1 MDPYT
6 KTYLSL
12 GLVFFALFELWA
24 AMYLFG
30 RETPG
35 PHARIILRLHRI
47 GGYLFLIYF
56 VWISWVCIDM
66 MDRLSQEGKMLDLR
80 GVFHGFLAITLFGIL
95 LLKVGF
101 VRLYC
106 TYRPYVPLLGFV
118 LVIGT
123 LVLWSIAGLMF
134 LIIM

>member
-6 KTYLSL
+6 KTYLAL

-30 RETPG
+30 REKPG
-35 PHARIILRLHRI
+35 PHARIILRMHRI
-47 GGYLFLIYF
+47 AGYLFLIYF
-56 VWISWVCIDM
+56 VWISAVCIDM
-66 MDRLSQEGKMLDLR
+66 MDRLSQAGKSLDIR
-80 GVFHGFLAITLFGIL
+80 GVFHGFLAMSLLGIL
-95 LLKVGF
+95 LLKVSF

-106 TYRPYVPLLGFV
+106 TYRPYAPLLGFI
-118 LVIGT
+118 LVVGT

>member
-6 KTYLSL
+6 KTYLAL

-30 RETPG
+30 REKPG

-80 GVFHGFLAITLFGIL
+80 GVFHGFLAMTLFGIL

>member
-1 MDPYT
+1 
-6 KTYLSL
+6 
-12 GLVFFALFELWA
+12 
-24 AMYLFG
+24 
-30 RETPG
+30 
-35 PHARIILRLHRI
+35 
-47 GGYLFLIYF
+47 
-56 VWISWVCIDM
+56 
-66 MDRLSQEGKMLDLR
+66 MLDLR